1 MFSRGECFKEREQTI
16 PNLIVGEFQKQQ
28 TSGNAVSEGDGKGF
42 DSYPVKSST
51 EDRSE

>member
-28 TSGNAVSEGDGKGF
+28 TSGNAVRAMERALIL
-42 DSYPVKSST
+42 T
-51 EDRSE
+51 R